1 MRRTKIIC
9 TIGPSS
15 QDEDMLR
22 KIILAGMNVARF
34 NFSHGDYEEHGL
46 KLERTRKISRELNLP
61 VAVLLDTRGP
71 EIRLRDFAEGKVE
84 LKAGQKFTLTTEEIM
99 GTAERAT
106 ITYKNLPQ
114 DVKPGDSILLDDGLI
129 GLKVEEVQGDTE
141 IVCTVMNDGPIS
153 NHKGVNVPGV
163 KLNLPFIDEKD
174 HADIVYACEK
184 GFDFIA
190 ASFVRTADAVREIR
204 AMLNEAGSS
213 IQIIAKIENT
223 EGVEK
228 FDEILAA
235 SDGIM
240 VARGDMGVEVPYEE
254 LPLRLPEMTEFA
266 PGQNGESPLARIDSF
281 VHCKCPK
288 CGGEA
293 RRETDTMPQW
303 AGSSWYFLR
312 YVDPHNNKCIADYDK
327 LKYWMPVDWYNGG
340 MEHVTRHMI
349 YSRFWHKFLYDL
361 GVVPCDEPYAK
372 RTAQG
377 LILGPD
383 GEKMSKS
390 KGNVVDPNN
399 VIDAYGADVLR
410 TYILFMGDYSAAAP
424 WSESSVKGCKR
435 FLERVADLPGMV
447 KGSGVTPALESSFHK
462 TVKKVTDDYN
472 SLKFNTAIA
481 ALMGLLNEI
490 CDCGSL
496 TRDELVTYIKLLSP
510 VAPHLCEEINEKLGN
525 SEMLAVSTWPE
536 YDEGKTVDA
545 TVEIA
550 VQVNGKLRSTVTLP
564 LDCPRDE
571 ALAAAKADARVAASI
586 EGKTVV
592 KEITV
597 PNKIINIVVK

>member
-190 ASFVRTADAVREIR
+190 ASFVRSKEDVLQIREI
-204 AMLNEAGSS
+204 LKEHNSK
-213 IQIIAKIENT
+213 IQIISKIESLQGIQNL
-223 EGVEK
+223 E
-228 FDEILAA
+228 EIIEV

-240 VARGDMGVEVPYEE
+240 VARGDMGVEIPMEEVPIIQKRIIKLTTAAGKNVITATQMLDSMMKHPRPTRAEATDVANAIYDGTSVIM
-254 LPLRLPEMTEFA
+254 LS
-266 PGQNGESPLARIDSF
+266 GETAAGKYPVEAVRTMARIAERTEEDINY
-281 VHCKCPK
+281 
-288 CGGEA
+288 
-293 RRETDTMPQW
+293 RRR
-303 AGSSWYFLR
+303 FR
-312 YVDPHNNKCIADYDK
+312 
-327 LKYWMPVDWYNGG
+327 
-340 MEHVTRHMI
+340 EHEGTVNRDVTNAISHATC
-349 YSRFWHKFLYDL
+349 SAAYDL
-361 GVVPCDEPYAK
+361 EASAIITVTQSGQTARMISKYRPQMPIIGCTTQMPTYRHLSMSWGVVPVLCGEQNTEDGLFKHAMARSKECGVVQDGDLVVITAGVPLGIPGTTNLLKVQTVGDVILHGTGIGEGNIKAGVCVAK
-372 RTAQG
+372 SEREALQNFRAGDILVIDSTTNELLDVMKKASGIITSQG
-377 LILGPD
+377 GVNSHAAVVGLALNIPVIVGAKDCTQVLRNGTSILLD
-383 GEKMSKS
+383 AS
-390 KGNVVDPNN
+390 KGVVCN
-399 VIDAYGADVLR
+399 
-410 TYILFMGDYSAAAP
+410 
-424 WSESSVKGCKR
+424 
-435 FLERVADLPGMV
+435 
-447 KGSGVTPALESSFHK
+447 
-462 TVKKVTDDYN
+462 
-472 SLKFNTAIA
+472 
-481 ALMGLLNEI
+481 
-490 CDCGSL
+490 L
-496 TRDELVTYIKLLSP
+496 T
-510 VAPHLCEEINEKLGN
+510 N
-525 SEMLAVSTWPE
+525 
-536 YDEGKTVDA
+536 
-545 TVEIA
+545 
-550 VQVNGKLRSTVTLP
+550 QQ
-564 LDCPRDE
+564 
-571 ALAAAKADARVAASI
+571 
-586 EGKTVV
+586 
-592 KEITV
+592 
-597 PNKIINIVVK
+597 